1 MPNSNEEILNTT
13 LTHVIQKA
21 MDDFKFFELLIENID
36 QALISANFEL
46 KKDDRDKLKNMLD
59 EKFCLTGE
67 ELLAL
72 INFLKS
78 GSLLYRSFP
87 VWSGRP

>member
-1 MPNSNEEILNTT
+1 MPNSNEGKLYTS
-13 LTHVIQKA
+13 LTQVIQKA
-21 MDDFKFFELLIENID
+21 MDDFKFFELLIEDID

-46 KKDDRDKLKNMLD
+46 HKDDSDKLKNMLN

-78 GSLLYRSFP
+78 GSLFYHSFP
-87 VWSGRP
+87 VWGGRG